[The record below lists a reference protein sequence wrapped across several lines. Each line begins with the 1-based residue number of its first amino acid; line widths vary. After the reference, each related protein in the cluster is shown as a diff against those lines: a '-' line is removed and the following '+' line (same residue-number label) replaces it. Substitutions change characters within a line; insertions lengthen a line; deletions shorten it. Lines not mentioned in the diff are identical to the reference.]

1 MFPICANATKPGGA
15 ICIIRIS
22 GNNAIGITNRIFRS
36 ARRKDLTLMAGYTV
50 HLGEIVE
57 GESIIDDALVIVY
70 HAPYSYTGE
79 ESTEIMCHGSS
90 FIVQRIM
97 ELLMN
102 EGCRLARPGEFTE
115 RAFMNG
121 KMDLSQAE
129 AVADLIAS
137 SNAAMHRLAMNQMRG
152 GFSKELKRLRD
163 QLLQMTSLLELEID
177 FSEED
182 VEFADRQQLLT
193 LATDIFNVIKRLI
206 DSFRIGNA
214 IKNGVPVA
222 IIGPT
227 NAGKSTL
234 LNTLLH
240 DDRAIVSDIHGT
252 TRDSIEDT
260 INIQGITFR
269 FIDTAGIRQSTDQI
283 ERIGIERSWQKALE
297 AEIVLVVTDKPDIDI
312 NLSPLNGKQIIKV
325 YNKADIVDYPTFET
339 TPDSIT
345 ISAKHGINIDRLEQ
359 MLVDAANIHH
369 IEDSDIIVTNV
380 RHVEALRQAHTH
392 ILHVI
397 EGMGATMVNGQWSMV
412 NAPLSGDIISLDLHA
427 CTDALSEIVGD
438 VTSEDT
444 LQNIFSHFCVGK

>member
-369 IEDSDIIVTNV
+369 IEDTDIIVTNV
-380 RHVEALRQAHTH
+380 RHVEALQQAFEAINKVKDGISQGIT
-392 ILHVI
+392 
-397 EGMGATMVNGQWSMV
+397 
-412 NAPLSGDIISLDLHA
+412 GDIISLDLHA

>member
-15 ICIIRIS
+15 ICIIRVS

-369 IEDSDIIVTNV
+369 IEDTDIIVTNV
-380 RHVEALRQAHTH
+380 RHVEALQQAFEAINKVKDGISQGIT
-392 ILHVI
+392 
-397 EGMGATMVNGQWSMV
+397 
-412 NAPLSGDIISLDLHA
+412 GDIISLDLHA

>member
-15 ICIIRIS
+15 ICIIRVSGDDAIS
-22 GNNAIGITNRIFRS
+22 ITNRIFRS
-36 ARRKDLTLMAGYTV
+36 ARQKDLTLMAGYTV

-79 ESTEIMCHGSS
+79 EATEIMCHGSS
-90 FIVQRIM
+90 YIVQRII
-97 ELLMN
+97 ELLMAQ
-102 EGCRLARPGEFTE
+102 GCRMARPGEFTE

-137 SNAAMHRLAMNQMRG
+137 SNAAMHRLAMSQMRG

-193 LATDIFNVIKRLI
+193 LAVDIHNVIQRLI
-206 DSFRIGNA
+206 HSFRIGNA

-222 IIGPT
+222 IVGAP
-227 NAGKSTL
+227 NVGKSTL
-234 LNTLLH
+234 LNALLH
-240 DDRAIVSDIHGT
+240 DDRAIVSDIQGT
-252 TRDSIEDT
+252 TRDTIEDT
-260 INIQGITFR
+260 VNIQGITFR
-269 FIDTAGIRQSTDQI
+269 FIDTAGIRHSDDQI
-283 ERIGIERSWQKALE
+283 EQLGIQRSMSAAQRAQIILMMKE
-297 AEIVLVVTDKPDIDI
+297 PGTPYPDIPVRDDQI
-312 NLSPLNGKQIIKV
+312 VIHLENKTDLTPHPSTLNSKLSTLNSQL
-325 YNKADIVDYPTFET
+325 
-339 TPDSIT
+339 S
-345 ISAKHGINIDRLEQ
+345 ISAKLGTNIDRLEQ
-359 MLVDAANIHH
+359 MLVDAANIHNA
-369 IEDSDIIVTNV
+369 EGSDIIVTNV
-380 RHVEALRQAHTH
+380 RHVEALQQA
-392 ILHVI
+392 LEAI
-397 EGMGATMVNGQWSMV
+397 EKVKQGITQGTT
-412 NAPLSGDIISLDLHA
+412 GDLISLDLHA

-438 VTSEDT
+438 VTSEDS